1 MRFYTIGFICLIITL
16 FFSACSNKQYQS
28 FFEKRAALS
37 DTSTQKNAVTLDT
50 YLIQSQD
57 VLQIR
62 NLQNINY
69 IVDQPTSNNNNS
81 GTSSGTTSGQGQTYQ
96 VEEDGF
102 VALPVIG
109 RVAVAG
115 LTRGEA
121 QNKIQAA
128 YKDSLLVNPIIEV
141 KIVNLKVTILGE
153 IKAQGNYPLIKDKTT
168 LVEMIGEAGGLTER
182 ANESNIKIIR
192 GSEQNPKV
200 IIANLDDLHSINDPK
215 NVLQSGDI
223 IYIAQNKRAVRSD
236 NLQNF
241 SIVLSPVLI
250 LLNTA
255 LIIFTLARK

>member
-1 MRFYTIGFICLIITL
+1 
-16 FFSACSNKQYQS
+16 
-28 FFEKRAALS
+28 
-37 DTSTQKNAVTLDT
+37 
-50 YLIQSQD
+50 

-69 IVDQPTSNNNNS
+69 IVDQPTSNNTNS

>member
-1 MRFYTIGFICLIITL
+1 
-16 FFSACSNKQYQS
+16 
-28 FFEKRAALS
+28 
-37 DTSTQKNAVTLDT
+37 
-50 YLIQSQD
+50 
-57 VLQIR
+57 
-62 NLQNINY
+62 
-69 IVDQPTSNNNNS
+69 
-81 GTSSGTTSGQGQTYQ
+81 

>member
-1 MRFYTIGFICLIITL
+1 
-16 FFSACSNKQYQS
+16 
-28 FFEKRAALS
+28 
-37 DTSTQKNAVTLDT
+37 
-50 YLIQSQD
+50 
-57 VLQIR
+57 
-62 NLQNINY
+62 
-69 IVDQPTSNNNNS
+69 
-81 GTSSGTTSGQGQTYQ
+81 
-96 VEEDGF
+96 
-102 VALPVIG
+102 
-109 RVAVAG
+109 
-115 LTRGEA
+115 
-121 QNKIQAA
+121 
-128 YKDSLLVNPIIEV
+128 
-141 KIVNLKVTILGE
+141 
-153 IKAQGNYPLIKDKTT
+153 
-168 LVEMIGEAGGLTER
+168 MIGEAGGLTER